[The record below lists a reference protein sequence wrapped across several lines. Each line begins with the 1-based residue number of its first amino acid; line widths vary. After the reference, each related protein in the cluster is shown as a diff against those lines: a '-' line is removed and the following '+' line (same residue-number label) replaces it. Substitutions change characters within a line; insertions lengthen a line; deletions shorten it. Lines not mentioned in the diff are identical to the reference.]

1 MWKARGLRFPNMRES
16 RSRGLG
22 IFLIRHFH
30 RFLVTAE
37 LCPSFRN
44 LQNFRQVDSNDRCC
58 SSESS
63 WSRMGP
69 TILDHV
75 KDQSF
80 HWHLSQSGSFMEIA
94 DHFAATEAR
103 GCSRVCEWL
112 YIGASC
118 SALHHSAIERLNA
131 SSARARVSLRK
142 FRSRSRALDFERY
155 RQPSEDDR
163 NPSGYGDTA
172 RTRGIRQRTFERDSE
187 ADVAGALLGYLAGRV
202 DRTFNRVHVW
212 LE

>member
-1 MWKARGLRFPNMRES
+1 MWKARGLRFPSMREIPFQGFEDFPHTS
-16 RSRGLG
+16 FPLLLG
-22 IFLIRHFH
+22 CCGALPLFQES
-30 RFLVTAE
+30 AE
-37 LCPSFRN
+37 LPAGGFQRPLLLLRVVVVEN
-44 LQNFRQVDSNDRCC
+44 
-58 SSESS
+58 
-63 WSRMGP
+63 GT

-112 YIGASC
+112 YFGASC

-142 FRSRSRALDFERY
+142 FRSRSRALDFESY